1 MKANLTNTDKYEEE
15 YEEEYEIKHQLRRT
29 KTKAIQEVPD
39 DIKNNAIKI
48 KLIETLPFTTICSHW
63 GYDKNNKLLR
73 AIFTT
78 GGDYIYT
85 NISEED
91 FQSIDTEF
99 GGSTMLNDIICGD
112 SHQCYRLTEL
122 NLDKNLRKR
131 KLTKKEKEMINKW
144 NERNKLHEE
153 KKESIEWA
161 STNKEIVN
169 QCLQNIDAYQLN
181 INSEINHKKYR

>member
-1 MKANLTNTDKYEEE
+1 
-15 YEEEYEIKHQLRRT
+15 
-29 KTKAIQEVPD
+29 
-39 DIKNNAIKI
+39 
-48 KLIETLPFTTICSHW
+48 
-63 GYDKNNKLLR
+63 
-73 AIFTT
+73 
-78 GGDYIYT
+78 
-85 NISEED
+85 
-91 FQSIDTEF
+91 
-99 GGSTMLNDIICGD
+99 MLNDIICGD